1 MRTDALTRL
10 TLRQAVPDD
19 AARLAAFAR
28 ASFVDTF
35 GADNTP
41 ADMAMYTASAF
52 GESIQRAELVDSR
65 NTVVVAENDDE
76 FVGYVMLREGAAP
89 DVVGSRDAIEIS
101 RLYAGQ
107 RYIGA
112 GIGAALMQR
121 SLDLAGSLGRE
132 VIWLGV
138 WERNRRAIRFYEQ
151 WGFEDVGT
159 QSFVLGHDLQTD
171 RIMMRTVGRIS

>member
-65 NTVVVAENDDE
+65 NIVVV
-76 FVGYVMLREGAAP
+76 GRTTTSSWVM
-89 DVVGSRDAIEIS
+89 
-101 RLYAGQ
+101 
-107 RYIGA
+107 
-112 GIGAALMQR
+112 
-121 SLDLAGSLGRE
+121 
-132 VIWLGV
+132 
-138 WERNRRAIRFYEQ
+138 
-151 WGFEDVGT
+151 
-159 QSFVLGHDLQTD
+159 
-171 RIMMRTVGRIS
+171 